1 MTILILAF
9 PLRTLAAAA
18 TLLTAVSDNA
28 VILFDSTP
36 DPAYGFDTISD
47 AVPLN
52 ASFSTGGGSV
62 ELTQVKLMLRKS
74 APGSGAVSISLLSD
88 SQKSPGPLLE
98 KNIGAAESG
107 APSPD
112 AQLVDIRVV
121 SSRVLSANT
130 RYWIEVSGSGNAGE
144 WAYSRTRNGSGIASE
159 FYKNS
164 FGLHADM
171 ETGPYIMQ
179 VDAVAAGT
187 VRN

>member
-1 MTILILAF
+1 MDF
-9 PLRTLAAAA
+9 PLRAFVTAA

-28 VILFDSTP
+28 IVLLDSTP

-52 ASFSTGGGSV
+52 ASFSTGGVSV
-62 ELTQVKLMLRKS
+62 ALTEVKLMLRKS
-74 APGSGAVSISLLSD
+74 APGSGSINVSLLSD
-88 SQKSPGPLLE
+88 SQKTPGPLLE
-98 KNIGAAESG
+98 KDMGTVESG
-107 APSPD
+107 ALSPD
-112 AQLVDIRVV
+112 ARLIDIRVV

-179 VDAVAAGT
+179 VNAVAAGA
-187 VRN
+187 VQH